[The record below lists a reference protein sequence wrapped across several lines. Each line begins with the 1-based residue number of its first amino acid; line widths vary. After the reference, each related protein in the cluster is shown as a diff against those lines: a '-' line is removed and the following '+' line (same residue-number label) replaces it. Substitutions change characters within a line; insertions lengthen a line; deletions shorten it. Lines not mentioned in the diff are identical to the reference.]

1 LRMAQKEMG
10 GGGEGVGGS
19 LERGRTHLC
28 CVGAQVSAWAQRAAT
43 SDSRVSEAALRA
55 AQDLAAV

>member
-1 LRMAQKEMG
+1 
-10 GGGEGVGGS
+10 
-19 LERGRTHLC
+19 
-28 CVGAQVSAWAQRAAT
+28 VGAQVSAWAQRAAT